1 MRFRVAQGRPIP
13 GKSALGRMTWQSLGS
28 IRVRLLIALAIA
40 LLPVLLLGVI
50 QSVIA
55 FDKDVTNRRAA
66 LVSAAQRSAAV
77 AEARITVG
85 KVLLETL
92 TPNAIGLQCA
102 QRLSEV
108 VDGVTGYANL
118 IRFDAYGD
126 VVCSAKGAPADPQR
140 INSIWFNRLKNGDE
154 LVILLPRPGE
164 AVAPRRSLLAAV
176 RAERNGRFDGAMVA
190 EILLDSLR
198 PNAADLTL
206 PQETEV
212 ALADSTGAYISSTN
226 PEAFPDN
233 ASEWIIQA
241 GSHSFLHNDK
251 DAKGEKRVFAVSA
264 LVGDDLYAVLSTP
277 SEGLWG
283 WAQGNVLSSI
293 VPPVLAF
300 ILALAAVWVV
310 TEQVVIRWL
319 HYLQRVAAIYARGR
333 FSIRSKA
340 GDAPPEIRELAE
352 TLDLMAD
359 AIVARDAALHE
370 SLRHK
375 DDLMREIHH
384 RVKNNLQIISSMV
397 SMQQRALSDPAA
409 RSAMND
415 TRQRVAALALVY
427 RALYQG
433 PDLRQVDLGAFLEEL
448 TAQLVVSESFGGH
461 AVRTRVEADEL
472 VIDPDKLAPLAL
484 FAVEAISNAQKHA
497 FAGRGGDLDVL
508 FRVRDEVASLEI
520 SNSGHADDAAPPVM
534 GEGVGRTLMSA
545 FSRQLG
551 GKAEFSVN
559 DRGGLTALLTFP
571 GPERQYEIPA
581 AQLQFKRNR

>member
-1 MRFRVAQGRPIP
+1 MKFRVARGRPL
-13 GKSALGRMTWQSLGS
+13 LGGLSWESLGS

-40 LLPVLLLGVI
+40 LLPVLLLGVV
-50 QSVIA
+50 QSVMA
-55 FDKDVTNRRAA
+55 FDKDVANRRAA

-77 AEARITVG
+77 AEARIAAG
-85 KVLLETL
+85 QVLLETL
-92 TPNAIGLQCA
+92 TPNAVGLQCA
-102 QRLSEV
+102 QRLSEI

-126 VVCSAKGAPADPQR
+126 VVCSAKGAPADPGR
-140 INSIWFNRLKNGDE
+140 INSIWFNRLKNGDD

-176 RAERNGRFDGAMVA
+176 RAERGGRFDGAMVA

-198 PNAADLTL
+198 PNAADQTL
-206 PQETEV
+206 PANTEV
-212 ALADSTGAYISSTN
+212 ALADSTGVFISSTN
-226 PEAFPDN
+226 PKAFAPH
-233 ASEWIIQA
+233 AAQWVTRA
-241 GSHSFLHNDK
+241 GAHSFLHNDR
-251 DAKGEKRVFAVSA
+251 DAEGKPRVFAVSA

-277 SEGLWG
+277 SEGIWG
-283 WAQGNVLSSI
+283 WAQGNVLSS
-293 VPPVLAF
+293 VAPPILAF
-300 ILALAAVWVV
+300 LLALGAVWVV

-333 FSIRSKA
+333 FTIRSKA
-340 GDAPPEIRELAE
+340 QTAPPEIRELAE

-359 AIVARDAALHE
+359 TIVARDADLHE
-370 SLRHK
+370 SLQHK

-397 SMQQRALSDPAA
+397 SMQQRALADPAA

-448 TAQLVVSESFGGH
+448 TAQLIVSEASGGH
-461 AVRTRVEADEL
+461 AVRTRVEADQL

-497 FAGRGGDLDVL
+497 FHGRGGELDVL
-508 FRVRDEVASLEI
+508 FKVRDEEASLEI
-520 SNSGHADDAAPPVM
+520 SNSGTPEPGVVPAL
-534 GEGVGRTLMSA
+534 GEGVGRTLMTA
-545 FSRQLG
+545 FARQLG
-551 GKAEFSVN
+551 GKAEFSAN
-559 DRGGLTALLTFP
+559 ARGGLTALLTFP
-571 GPERQYEIPA
+571 GPEQQYATPA
-581 AQLQFKRNR
+581 AQLQFKRNRQHP